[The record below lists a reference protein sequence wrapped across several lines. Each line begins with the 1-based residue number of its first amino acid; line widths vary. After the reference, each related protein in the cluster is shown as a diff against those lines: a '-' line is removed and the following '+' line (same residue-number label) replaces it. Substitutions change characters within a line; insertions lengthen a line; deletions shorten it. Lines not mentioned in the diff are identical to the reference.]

1 MKKSGAPVITFNRQL
16 KFNTFPM
23 AGIINRVLQL
33 GERAMGCPVEIE
45 FAGNFSSEGQGKGEF
60 RLLQLRP
67 FLEHEE
73 TMLLD
78 DIDYDEAEVFVST
91 SVVSGYRMI
100 EDIQDIIYVKP
111 DDFDLTKTVEMVDE
125 VMALNKDLAEQKT
138 PYILIGPG
146 RWGTCE
152 RHLGIPVLWSDIN
165 GARVIM
171 EVDLEDFQV
180 DHSQGSHFFHNIS
193 SAGIPYMYIKFNSEN
208 DFIDWTWLESHEAA
222 AETTYFKHIRLDKA
236 LKVIANGKERYGL
249 VIKPS

>member
-1 MKKSGAPVITFNRQL
+1 
-16 KFNTFPM
+16 
-23 AGIINRVLQL
+23 
-33 GERAMGCPVEIE
+33 MGCPVEIE
-45 FAGNFSSEGQGKGEF
+45 FAGNFSDSGGNNADF

-73 TMLLD
+73 SMMLEDLEYKED
-78 DIDYDEAEVFVST
+78 QVFVAT

-100 EDIQDIIYVKP
+100 DDIQDIIYVKP
-111 DDFDLTKTVEMVDE
+111 EKFDLTKTVEMVDE
-125 VMALNKDLAEQKT
+125 VMKINRTLVEGNR

-193 SAGIPYMYIKFNSEN
+193 SAGIPYLYIKYNSET
-208 DFIDWTWLESHEAA
+208 DFLDWDWLNSLEPE
-222 AETTYFKHIRLDKA
+222 AETTYFKHVRLEKQ
-236 LKVIANGKERYGL
+236 LKVIANGKERFGL
-249 VIKPS
+249 VIKPL